1 MKRRVLKRIPLHFV
15 FLWLTAL
22 ALHPVQAEAIP
33 PLPSNM
39 LPLMFVE
46 NIGQVDGVERDE
58 NSANNTVEKDVIVY
72 TFDTFVPVLLSP
84 PDNGSVSDT
93 TPTFRWQPIPGAV
106 GYEIQYSRGDVATS
120 ETIAT
125 STNSFTPAIPL
136 LTTSYN
142 WRVRGIG
149 AGSTFTEWS
158 NIASVTIASSNSAAP
173 ARGLLDTN
181 TPTLTWGPVTW
192 AAGYEV
198 EVDNNSNFASPE
210 FENSALGPNDL
221 SVTTTPLPD
230 GNYYWRVRARRENG
244 TWGNWSKADSFIIR
258 SH

>member
-125 STNSFTPAIPL
+125 STNSFTPRDTLADNKL
-136 LTTSYN
+136 QL
-142 WRVRGIG
+142 
-149 AGSTFTEWS
+149 AGT
-158 NIASVTIASSNSAAP
+158 
-173 ARGLLDTN
+173 G
-181 TPTLTWGPVTW
+181 
-192 AAGYEV
+192 
-198 EVDNNSNFASPE
+198 
-210 FENSALGPNDL
+210 
-221 SVTTTPLPD
+221 
-230 GNYYWRVRARRENG
+230 YWRRQHVYRMEQYCFRDNCLLQQCRTSTGLIGYQHPYPDMGA
-244 TWGNWSKADSFIIR
+244 
-258 SH
+258 SHMGSRL